1 MRILLPYNHGVLP
14 GAQTFYLH
22 FHLGIEEAARELGH
36 EPVRF
41 EHQDGMVISAAEREA
56 LYRLLAEK
64 PCDLVLDLCCWSHAL
79 SQLRAWDGSD
89 AGEPIYDAFDCAYAG
104 LLCDHP
110 WFQPMQGMVSSN
122 AWAAVPDQ
130 HHAEAIGLIYPQLA
144 LRGTVFAP
152 PAVRPATIGAAQ
164 RDKSIA
170 VLYAGNLDT
179 TALERPWRDQ
189 ADAGLH
195 DDLLAWAE
203 AHPEAPL
210 HRALIETTQSKGIE
224 PDAARMQSMLQKVE
238 YCLRTRLRLDAV
250 RAAAASGA
258 ALRVVG
264 SGWNE
269 VALPSHVTVQP
280 RVDYEGFLALAAQ
293 ARICVDASTYRH
305 GANDRIFNY
314 TANGA
319 VCFTNATGY
328 LAGSFATGG
337 DGGGLHTYSTLELT
351 ALGPAIRELLDSPA
365 RLREDAERARATTL
379 AKHTWRYRLETLI
392 AATVRQSGKIQ

>member
-1 MRILLPYNHGVLP
+1 VRILLPYNHGVLP
-14 GAQTFYLH
+14 GTRTFYSH

-89 AGEPIYDAFDCAYAG
+89 AGEPIYDAFDCTYAG
-104 LLCDHP
+104 LLCDQP
-110 WFQPMQGMVSSN
+110 WFQPVQGMVSSN

-130 HHAEAIGLIYPQLA
+130 EHPDVIGLIYPQLT

-152 PAVRPATIGAAQ
+152 PAVRTAAINATQ
-164 RDKSIA
+164 TEKSID
-170 VLYAGNLDT
+170 VLYAGTLDT
-179 TALERPWRDQ
+179 TALDRPWHNQ
-189 ADAGLH
+189 PDATLH
-195 DDLLAWAE
+195 DDMLAWAQ
-203 AHPEAPL
+203 AHPEASL
-210 HRALIETTQSKGIE
+210 HRALIEIAHSNDITADPG
-224 PDAARMQSMLQKVE
+224 RMQSLLQKVE

-250 RAAAASGA
+250 HAAAASGA
-258 ALRVVG
+258 ALRVIG
-264 SGWNE
+264 NGWSK
-269 VALPSHVTVQP
+269 VALPPNVTVQP
-280 RVDYEGFLALAAQ
+280 HIDYEGLLALAAQ

-305 GANDRIFNY
+305 GANDRVFNY

-328 LAGSFATGG
+328 LAGTFATDG
-337 DGGGLHTYSTLELT
+337 DGGGLHSYSTLDLK
-351 ALGPAIRELLDSPA
+351 ALGPAIRELLNSPA

-379 AKHTWRYRLETLI
+379 AKHTWRHRLETLI
-392 AATVRQSGKIQ
+392 ATVVPQ

>member
-14 GAQTFYLH
+14 GTQTFYSH

-36 EPVRF
+36 APVRF
-41 EHQDGMVISAAEREA
+41 EHQDGMVISPDERKA
-56 LYRLLAEK
+56 LYRLLSEK

-79 SQLRAWDGSD
+79 SQLCAWDGSD
-89 AGEPIYDAFDCAYAG
+89 AGEPIYDAFDCAYVG

-110 WFQPMQGMVSSN
+110 WFQPVQGMVSSN

-130 HHAEAIGLIYPQLA
+130 DHADVIRLIYPQLA

-152 PAVRPATIGAAQ
+152 PAVRPA
-164 RDKSIA
+164 SISPLQNEKNID

-179 TALERPWRDQ
+179 TAMKRPWRDQ
-189 ADAGLH
+189 SDAALH
-195 DDLLAWAE
+195 DDMLAWAE
-203 AHPEAPL
+203 SHPDASL
-210 HRALIETTQSKGIE
+210 HRALIEAAQTKDLE
-224 PDAARMQSMLQKVE
+224 ADPARMQSLLQKVE
-238 YCLRTRLRLDAV
+238 YCLRSRLRLDAV

-264 SGWNE
+264 SGWDE
-269 VALPSHVTVQP
+269 VALPPNVMVQT
-280 RVDYEGFLALAAQ
+280 RVDYEAFLALAAQ

-305 GANDRIFNY
+305 GANDRVFNY

-337 DGGGLHTYSTLELT
+337 DGGGLHSYSTLQLE
-351 ALGPAIRELLDSPA
+351 ALGPAIRRLLDSPA
-365 RLREDAERARATTL
+365 QLREDAERARLTTL
-379 AKHTWRYRLETLI
+379 TKHTWRNRLEALFS
-392 AATVRQSGKIQ
+392 AVVPP